1 MAKPLNQQAAELA
14 GYSVTKVFGRYW
26 LQRPNAPQ
34 LGPFTVEA
42 DAWRRA
48 PDYCNARPLAMA
60 LAQQHAG
67 QVRQTQAPD
76 GTVTVSAGRYSRK
89 VKPGDSVSRALVQM
103 ALGAA
108 KQVAQAEA

>member
-14 GYSVTKVFGRYW
+14 GYTVKKTFGRYW
-26 LQRPNAPQ
+26 LHRPNAPQ
-34 LGPFTVEA
+34 LGPFAVAA
-42 DAWRRA
+42 DAWRRV

-67 QVRQTQAPD
+67 TVRQTKAPD
-76 GTVTVSAGRYSRK
+76 GTVTVSAGSYSRK

-103 ALGAA
+103 ALSASKKAA
-108 KQVAQAEA
+108 QVSE